1 MDIELISLS
10 WIFIDKI
17 SWMKYEWTFVNEIK
31 YFMDDPHIILE
42 FYPCKCTNF
51 IHVNSWMTFYDVHS
65 WNLDEL

>member
-17 SWMKYEWTFVNEIK
+17 SWMKYGWTFVNEVK
-31 YFMDDPHIILE
+31 YFMDDPLIILK
-42 FYPCKCTNF
+42 FYPRKCTNF
-51 IHVNSWMTFYDVHS
+51 IHYNSWMTFYDHS